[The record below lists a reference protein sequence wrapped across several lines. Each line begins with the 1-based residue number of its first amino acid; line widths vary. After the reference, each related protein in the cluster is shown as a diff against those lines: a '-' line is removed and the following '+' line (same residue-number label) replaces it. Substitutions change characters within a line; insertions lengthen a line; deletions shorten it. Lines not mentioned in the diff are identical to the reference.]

1 MEVVEEELSFL
12 SVDDIDDDDKY
23 EIVLVV
29 SSDDNKI
36 RIDYVLD
43 GE

>member
-1 MEVVEEELSFL
+1 MEVVEDELSFL

-36 RIDYVLD
+36 GIDYVLD